1 MTEPT
6 PVGGVLP
13 EVLAEVV
20 DRAGHGYER
29 WAELVA
35 QTGYC
40 HHPDPPRRPHRPGR
54 PDHRRGPHRV
64 RLGAGAGRGA
74 VEGLR
79 HPPGAALP
87 VLCATYRADAY
98 QLLAAGL
105 KGGKGVPESVAGHP
119 GC

>member
-6 PVGGVLP
+6 RVGGCCQRCWP
-13 EVLAEVV
+13 
-20 DRAGHGYER
+20 R
-29 WAELVA
+29 WW
-35 QTGYC
+35 TGPAMGMSGGPSWSPRPATATT
-40 HHPDPPRRPHRPGR
+40 PDPHRPGR

-119 GC
+119 GCW